1 MALAAVPL
9 LAGAGGTA
17 AAGGA
22 VMSVM
27 GATAAATAAAGAT
40 VAATAGMGMMVGLTA
55 LTGAMMLGSMTSG
68 GGSDEAPQTTV
79 EELDPTATDE
89 LETEQERNANLRRK
103 IYSKDN
109 LLSKETAD
117 ETEGLTLLGA

>member
-1 MALAAVPL
+1 MAIAAVPL
-9 LAGAGGTA
+9 IAGAAGT
-17 AAGGA
+17 GGA

-27 GATAAATAAAGAT
+27 GAAAAATAATAAATASIGAM
-40 VAATAGMGMMVGLTA
+40 VAATALVGV
-55 LTGAMMLGSMTSG
+55 GSMVMMSQMG
-68 GGSDEAPQTTV
+68 GNDEAAPQATV
-79 EELDPTATDE
+79 AELDPTAADE

>member
-17 AAGGA
+17 AGTAA
-22 VMSVM
+22 VV
-27 GATAAATAAAGAT
+27 GTAAAASAATAAAAAAATWSTGAL
-40 VAATAGMGMMVGLTA
+40 VAATALG
-55 LTGAMMLGSMTSG
+55 GAIMIGSMVSG
-68 GGSDEAPQTTV
+68 GGSDEAPETTV
-79 EELDPTATDE
+79 EELDPTAADE

>member
-1 MALAAVPL
+1 MAIAAVPL

-17 AAGGA
+17 AGTAA
-22 VMSVM
+22 VVGTAAAAS
-27 GATAAATAAAGAT
+27 AAATAAATWSTGAI
-40 VAATAGMGMMVGLTA
+40 VAATALG
-55 LTGAMMLGSMTSG
+55 GAIMIGSMVSG
-68 GGSDEAPQTTV
+68 GGSDEVPQTTV
-79 EELDPTATDE
+79 AELDPTATDE